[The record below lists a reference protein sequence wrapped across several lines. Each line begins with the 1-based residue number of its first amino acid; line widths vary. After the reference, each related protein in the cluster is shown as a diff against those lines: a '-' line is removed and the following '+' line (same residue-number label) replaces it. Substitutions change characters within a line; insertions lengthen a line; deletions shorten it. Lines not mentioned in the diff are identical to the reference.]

1 MTNTR
6 NILTIIALSA
16 LGLCL
21 FMALAKM
28 AMKGDKRKKACD
40 NVCGMLVFI
49 ATVLLAVAQFMEDS
63 KPEKF
68 HQGKP
73 HGKSH
78 GHSSSSGGQD
88 YELVVLSA
96 ASWCPHCQS
105 MANQK
110 DELAKELAKHG
121 VKMTYIDDIK
131 DKKEFEA
138 MGEKLKEMGAK
149 LAGFP
154 HSSLLKDGH
163 RVADMPGFRPTD
175 AMVAEVKKHM

>member
-21 FMALAKM
+21 FVALAKM
-28 AMKGDKRKKACD
+28 AMKGDKKKKACD
-40 NVCGMLVFI
+40 HACGMLAFI
-49 ATVLLAVAQFMEDS
+49 AAVLLAVAQFVEDS

-78 GHSSSSGGQD
+78 GHSSSAGGQD

-96 ASWCPHCQS
+96 ASWCPHCKS
-105 MANQK
+105 MAKQK

-131 DKKEFEA
+131 DKKEFEV
-138 MGEKLKEMGAK
+138 MGKKLKEMGAK

>member
-21 FMALAKM
+21 FVALAKM
-28 AMKGDKRKKACD
+28 AMKSDKTKKSCD
-40 NVCGMLVFI
+40 HACGMLAFI
-49 ATVLLAVAQFMEDS
+49 AAVLLAVAQFMEDS
-63 KPEKF
+63 KSEPF
-68 HQGKP
+68 HEGKP
-73 HGKSH
+73 HDSPH
-78 GHSSSSGGQD
+78 SHSSSSGGQD

-96 ASWCPHCQS
+96 ASWCGYCKK
-105 MANQK
+105 MAKQK
-110 DELAKELAKHG
+110 EELAKELAKHG

-138 MGEKLKEMGAK
+138 MGEKLKKMGAE

-154 HSSLLKDGH
+154 HSSLLKNGH
-163 RVADMPGFRPTD
+163 RVADMAGFRPPE

>member
-1 MTNTR
+1 MTTVR
-6 NILTIIALSA
+6 NILTIIALSL

-21 FMALAKM
+21 FVALAKM
-28 AMKGDKRKKACD
+28 ATKNNKRKQTCD
-40 NVCGMLVFI
+40 QVCGMLVFVS
-49 ATVLLAVAQFMEDS
+49 AVLLAVSQFIEDS

-68 HQGKP
+68 HEGKA
-73 HGKSH
+73 H
-78 GHSSSSGGQD
+78 GHSSGSEGQD

-96 ASWCPHCQS
+96 ASWCPHCKH

-138 MGEKLKEMGAK
+138 MGEKLKKKGAK

-154 HSSLLKDGH
+154 HSSLLKNGD
-163 RVADMPGFRPTD
+163 RVADMPGFRPTA

>member
-1 MTNTR
+1 M
-6 NILTIIALSA
+6 LTIISLSA

-21 FMALAKM
+21 FVALAKM
-28 AMKGDKRKKACD
+28 ATKSDKTKKSCD

-49 ATVLLAVAQFMEDS
+49 AAVLLAVAQFIEDS

-68 HQGKP
+68 HEGKP
-73 HGKSH
+73 HG
-78 GHSSSSGGQD
+78 HSSGSKGQD

-96 ASWCPHCQS
+96 ASWCPHCKH
-105 MANQK
+105 MAKQK

>member
-1 MTNTR
+1 MTNVR
-6 NILTIIALSA
+6 NVLTIISLSA

-21 FMALAKM
+21 FVALAKM
-28 AMKGDKRKKACD
+28 ATKSDKTKKSCD

-49 ATVLLAVAQFMEDS
+49 AAVLLAVAQFIEDS

-68 HQGKP
+68 HEGKP
-73 HGKSH
+73 HG
-78 GHSSSSGGQD
+78 HSSGSKGQD

-96 ASWCPHCQS
+96 ASWCPHCKH
-105 MANQK
+105 MAKQK

-138 MGEKLKEMGAK
+138 MGEKLKKMGAE

-154 HSSLLKDGH
+154 HSSLLKNGH
-163 RVADMPGFRPTD
+163 RVADMAGFRSPE

>member
-1 MTNTR
+1 MTNVR
-6 NILTIIALSA
+6 NVLTIIALSA

-21 FMALAKM
+21 FVALAKM
-28 AMKGDKRKKACD
+28 ATKSDKTKKSCD

-49 ATVLLAVAQFMEDS
+49 AAVLLAVAQFIEDS

-68 HQGKP
+68 HEGKP
-73 HGKSH
+73 HG
-78 GHSSSSGGQD
+78 HSSGSKGQD

-96 ASWCPHCQS
+96 ASWCPHCKH
-105 MANQK
+105 MAKQK

-175 AMVAEVKKHM
+175 AMVVEVKKHM